1 MEHDAEIYTTKK
13 EKEFT
18 NESRKLI
25 EKQKWFRSTEPS
37 LIERQDTI
45 KDTKGHSTQPES

>member
-37 LIERQDTI
+37 LIERSGHH
-45 KDTKGHSTQPES
+45 KRYKGPLNST